1 MTKLWPVGAL
11 AAILIVADATVAHAQ
26 QPPEPKPFPE
36 RHPNPVQAIRM
47 INFAGGFNLPIWMTQ
62 RQGFFAAEK
71 IDVKIDFTPGSTYQL
86 THLTTASCRSRRK
99 RRSPRSSR

>member
-62 RQGFFAAEK
+62 RQDRLHARLHLPAHAPDDGFLSISAQKEITSVESLK
-71 IDVKIDFTPGSTYQL
+71 GR
-86 THLTTASCRSRRK
+86 RSR
-99 RRSPRSSR
+99 SMP